1 MLTGWYYW
9 PHASDAESLAQLD
22 ESLTRLPK
30 NCHIWVAEDMNLPG
44 IEWPS
49 TSIKPNWP
57 SPAQHNLFIDIL
69 ANHGMSQI
77 VDQWTRGK
85 NTLDLI
91 AVNYLTLANRTE
103 ILPGISDHDALF
115 AEIDITPKRHG
126 QAKRKIPLYK
136 KADWE
141 GIVSQIITTNQY
153 IQEHANSES
162 TNSLWNKFKSD
173 LHAAIEKH
181 VPHKCCSSH
190 NRPPWISAKI
200 RNLLRSRDR
209 LYLKSKR
216 ARKNNKESIKNKL
229 CSLKHKIRRET
240 RAIRIM
246 WKPTSFLKHQ
256 MSQIEVIKNC
266 GPSSNVMEQTQG
278 QSRNLKWAI

>member
-1 MLTGWYYW
+1 
-9 PHASDAESLAQLD
+9 
-22 ESLTRLPK
+22 
-30 NCHIWVAEDMNLPG
+30 
-44 IEWPS
+44 
-49 TSIKPNWP
+49 
-57 SPAQHNLFIDIL
+57 
-69 ANHGMSQI
+69 MSQI
-77 VDQWTRGK
+77 VDQRTRGE
-85 NTLDLI
+85 NTVDLI
-91 AVNYLTLANRTE
+91 AVNYLTLASRTE
-103 ILPGISDHDALF
+103 ILPGISDHNAVF
-115 AEIDITPKRHG
+115 AEIDIRPKRYS

-162 TNSLWNKFKSD
+162 TNTLWNKFTSD

-209 LYLKSKR
+209 LYLKSKW

-240 RAIRIM
+240 RAA
-246 WKPTSFLKHQ
+246 
-256 MSQIEVIKNC
+256 C
-266 GPSSNVMEQTQG
+266 
-278 QSRNLKWAI
+278 

>member
-1 MLTGWYYW
+1 
-9 PHASDAESLAQLD
+9 
-22 ESLTRLPK
+22 
-30 NCHIWVAEDMNLPG
+30 MNLPG

-103 ILPGISDHDALF
+103 ILPGISDHDAVF
-115 AEIDITPKRHG
+115 AEIDIRAKRYG

-136 KADWE
+136 KADLE

-153 IQEHANSES
+153 IQEHADSES

-173 LHAAIEKH
+173 LHTAIEKH
-181 VPHKCCSSH
+181 VPHKCCSSR
-190 NRPPWISAKI
+190 NRHQWISAKI
-200 RNLLRSRDR
+200 RNLLRSRNR
-209 LYLKSKR
+209 LYRKS
-216 ARKNNKESIKNKL
+216 
-229 CSLKHKIRRET
+229 KIRRET

-256 MSQIEVIKNC
+256 MSQIEVTLTSVMCYKLHGAGTPSPMVTSCTTRSLSIICIMYNLHSSGISYKNQMLSRVC
-266 GPSSNVMEQTQG
+266 YFME
-278 QSRNLKWAI
+278 

>member
-1 MLTGWYYW
+1 
-9 PHASDAESLAQLD
+9 
-22 ESLTRLPK
+22 
-30 NCHIWVAEDMNLPG
+30 MNLPG

-57 SPAQHNLFIDIL
+57 SPAQHNLFIDVL

-77 VDQWTRGK
+77 VDQRTRGE
-85 NTLDLI
+85 NTLDFI
-91 AVNYLTLANRTE
+91 AVNYLTLANRIE

-153 IQEHANSES
+153 IRERADSES

-173 LHAAIEKH
+173 LHTAIEKH
-181 VPHKCCSSH
+181 VPHKCCSSC
-190 NRPPWISAKI
+190 NKPPWISAKI

-209 LYLKSKR
+209 LYRKSKQ
-216 ARKNNKESIKNKL
+216 ARKNNKDSM
-229 CSLKHKIRRET
+229 KHKS
-240 RAIRIM
+240 
-246 WKPTSFLKHQ
+246 K
-256 MSQIEVIKNC
+256 
-266 GPSSNVMEQTQG
+266 TQDKKG
-278 QSRNLKWAI
+278 N

>member
-1 MLTGWYYW
+1 
-9 PHASDAESLAQLD
+9 
-22 ESLTRLPK
+22 
-30 NCHIWVAEDMNLPG
+30 MNLPG

-57 SPAQHNLFIDIL
+57 SPAQHNLFIDVL

-77 VDQWTRGK
+77 VDQRTRGE
-85 NTLDLI
+85 NTLDFI
-91 AVNYLTLANRTE
+91 AVNYFTLANRTE

-153 IQEHANSES
+153 IQEHADSES

-173 LHAAIEKH
+173 LHAAVEKH
-181 VPHKCCSSH
+181 VPHKCYSSR
-190 NRPPWISAKI
+190 NKPPWISAKI

-209 LYLKSKR
+209 LYLKSK
-216 ARKNNKESIKNKL
+216 
-229 CSLKHKIRRET
+229 
-240 RAIRIM
+240 
-246 WKPTSFLKHQ
+246 
-256 MSQIEVIKNC
+256 
-266 GPSSNVMEQTQG
+266 
-278 QSRNLKWAI
+278 

>member
-1 MLTGWYYW
+1 
-9 PHASDAESLAQLD
+9 
-22 ESLTRLPK
+22 
-30 NCHIWVAEDMNLPG
+30 MNLPG

-49 TSIKPNWP
+49 TSIKPNCP
-57 SPAQHNLFIDIL
+57 CPAQHNLFIDIL
-69 ANHGMSQI
+69 ADHGMSQI
-77 VDQWTRGK
+77 VDQGMRGE

-91 AVNYLTLANRTE
+91 ALNYLTLANRTE
-103 ILPGISDHDALF
+103 ILPAISDHDAVF
-115 AEIDITPKRHG
+115 AEIDIRPKRYG

-162 TNSLWNKFKSD
+162 TNTLWNKFTSD

-200 RNLLRSRDR
+200 RNPLRSRDR
-209 LYLKSKR
+209 LYRNSKQ
-216 ARKNNKESIKNKL
+216 ARKNNKESIKDKL
-229 CSLKHKIRRET
+229 HSLKHKIRRET
-240 RAIRIM
+240 RA
-246 WKPTSFLKHQ
+246 
-256 MSQIEVIKNC
+256 
-266 GPSSNVMEQTQG
+266 
-278 QSRNLKWAI
+278 A

>member
-1 MLTGWYYW
+1 
-9 PHASDAESLAQLD
+9 
-22 ESLTRLPK
+22 
-30 NCHIWVAEDMNLPG
+30 MNLPG

-49 TSIKPNWP
+49 TTVKPNWP

-69 ANHGMSQI
+69 ADHGMLQI
-77 VDQWTRGK
+77 VDQQTIGE

-91 AVNYLTLANRTE
+91 AVNYLTLASRTE
-103 ILPGISDHDALF
+103 ILPGISDHDAVF
-115 AEIDITPKRHG
+115 AEIDIRAKRYG

-136 KADWE
+136 KADLE

-216 ARKNNKESIKNKL
+216 ARKNNKDSIKNKL

-240 RAIRIM
+240 RAA
-246 WKPTSFLKHQ
+246 
-256 MSQIEVIKNC
+256 C
-266 GPSSNVMEQTQG
+266 
-278 QSRNLKWAI
+278 

>member
-1 MLTGWYYW
+1 
-9 PHASDAESLAQLD
+9 
-22 ESLTRLPK
+22 
-30 NCHIWVAEDMNLPG
+30 MNLPG

-49 TSIKPNWP
+49 TSIKANWP
-57 SPAQHNLFIDIL
+57 SPAQHNLFIDVL

-77 VDQWTRGK
+77 VDQRTRGE
-85 NTLDLI
+85 NTLDFI

-153 IQEHANSES
+153 IRERADSES

-173 LHAAIEKH
+173 LHTAIEKH
-181 VPHKCCSSH
+181 VLHKCCSSR
-190 NRPPWISAKI
+190 NKPPWIFAKI

-209 LYLKSKR
+209 LYRKSKQ
-216 ARKNNKESIKNKL
+216 ARKNNKDSM
-229 CSLKHKIRRET
+229 KHKS
-240 RAIRIM
+240 
-246 WKPTSFLKHQ
+246 K
-256 MSQIEVIKNC
+256 
-266 GPSSNVMEQTQG
+266 TQDKKG
-278 QSRNLKWAI
+278 N

>member
-1 MLTGWYYW
+1 MLIGSYYR

-22 ESLTRLPK
+22 ESLARLPK
-30 NCHIWVAEDMNLPG
+30 NCHIWLAGDMNLPG

-49 TSIKPNWP
+49 TSIKPNCP

-69 ANHGMSQI
+69 ADHGMSQI
-77 VDQWTRGK
+77 VDQPTRGE

-91 AVNYLTLANRTE
+91 AVNNLTLVNRTE
-103 ILPGISDHDALF
+103 ILPGISDHDAVF
-115 AEIDITPKRHG
+115 AEIDIRPKRYG

-141 GIVSQIITTNQY
+141 GIASQINTTDQH

-162 TNSLWNKFKSD
+162 TDSLWNKFKSD

-181 VPHKCCSSH
+181 VPHKCCSSR

-200 RNLLRSRDR
+200 RKLLRSRDR
-209 LYLKSKR
+209 LYRKSKQ
-216 ARKNNKESIKNKL
+216 ATKNNK
-229 CSLKHKIRRET
+229 
-240 RAIRIM
+240 
-246 WKPTSFLKHQ
+246 
-256 MSQIEVIKNC
+256 
-266 GPSSNVMEQTQG
+266 
-278 QSRNLKWAI
+278 

>member
-1 MLTGWYYW
+1 
-9 PHASDAESLAQLD
+9 
-22 ESLTRLPK
+22 
-30 NCHIWVAEDMNLPG
+30 MNLPS

-49 TSIKPNWP
+49 TSIKPNCP
-57 SPAQHNLFIDIL
+57 CPTQHNLFIDIL
-69 ANHGMSQI
+69 ADHGMSQI
-77 VDQWTRGK
+77 VDQRMRGE

-91 AVNYLTLANRTE
+91 ALNYLTLVNRTE
-103 ILPGISDHDALF
+103 ILPGISDHDAVF
-115 AEIDITPKRHG
+115 AEIDIRPKRYC

-181 VPHKCCSSH
+181 VPYKCCSSH

-229 CSLKHKIRRET
+229 CSLKHKIRRKT
-240 RAIRIM
+240 RAA
-246 WKPTSFLKHQ
+246 
-256 MSQIEVIKNC
+256 C
-266 GPSSNVMEQTQG
+266 
-278 QSRNLKWAI
+278 

>member
-1 MLTGWYYW
+1 
-9 PHASDAESLAQLD
+9 
-22 ESLTRLPK
+22 
-30 NCHIWVAEDMNLPG
+30 MNLPG

-57 SPAQHNLFIDIL
+57 SPAQHNLFIDVL

-77 VDQWTRGK
+77 VDQRTRGE
-85 NTLDLI
+85 NTLDFI

-136 KADWE
+136 KGDWE
-141 GIVSQIITTNQY
+141 GIVCQIITTNQY
-153 IQEHANSES
+153 IQEHADSES

-173 LHAAIEKH
+173 LHTAIEKH
-181 VPHKCCSSH
+181 VPHKCCSSC
-190 NRPPWISAKI
+190 NKPPWISAKI

-209 LYLKSKR
+209 LYHKSKQ
-216 ARKNNKESIKNKL
+216 ARKNNKDSM
-229 CSLKHKIRRET
+229 KHKS
-240 RAIRIM
+240 
-246 WKPTSFLKHQ
+246 K
-256 MSQIEVIKNC
+256 
-266 GPSSNVMEQTQG
+266 TQDKKG
-278 QSRNLKWAI
+278 N

>member
-1 MLTGWYYW
+1 
-9 PHASDAESLAQLD
+9 
-22 ESLTRLPK
+22 
-30 NCHIWVAEDMNLPG
+30 MNLRG

-77 VDQWTRGK
+77 VDQWTRGE

-103 ILPGISDHDALF
+103 ILPGISDHDAVF
-115 AEIDITPKRHG
+115 AEIDIRPKRYG

-153 IQEHANSES
+153 IREHADSES

-173 LHAAIEKH
+173 LHTAIEKH
-181 VPHKCCSSH
+181 VPHKCCSSR
-190 NRPPWISAKI
+190 NKPPWISAKI

-209 LYLKSKR
+209 LYLKSKQ
-216 ARKNNKESIKNKL
+216 ARKNNKDSIK
-229 CSLKHKIRRET
+229 HKS
-240 RAIRIM
+240 
-246 WKPTSFLKHQ
+246 K
-256 MSQIEVIKNC
+256 
-266 GPSSNVMEQTQG
+266 TQDKKG
-278 QSRNLKWAI
+278 N